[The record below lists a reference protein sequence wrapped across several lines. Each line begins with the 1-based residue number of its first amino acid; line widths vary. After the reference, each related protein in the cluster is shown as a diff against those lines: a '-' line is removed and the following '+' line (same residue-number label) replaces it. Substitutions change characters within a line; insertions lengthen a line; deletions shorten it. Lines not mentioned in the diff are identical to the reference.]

1 MNELKGF
8 ISRPSQYED
17 RRDGGP
23 RTLPNLSFSNA
34 AHNLNTFASEDIQS
48 NSLQQA
54 TRKKGKHFRS
64 SAKGGGGKLQGPL
77 IATLNQRDHGRH
89 SRTFHTRQRLKQL
102 CLVHCGKLTER
113 GKPDTATRTIRSRAS
128 EGIADSVDL

>member
-23 RTLPNLSFSNA
+23 RKLLNLSLSNA
-34 AHNLNTFASEDIQS
+34 AHSLNTFASEDIHS

-54 TRKKGKHFRS
+54 ERKKGKTSEVAHK
-64 SAKGGGGKLQGPL
+64 AAGGSCKAL
-77 IATLNQRDHGRH
+77 IATLNQRGHRRH
-89 SRTFHTRQRLKQL
+89 SRTFHTRQRLK
-102 CLVHCGKLTER
+102 
-113 GKPDTATRTIRSRAS
+113 
-128 EGIADSVDL
+128 

>member
-23 RTLPNLSFSNA
+23 RKLPNLSLSNA
-34 AHNLNTFASEDIQS
+34 AHSLNTFASEDIHS

-54 TRKKGKHFRS
+54 
-64 SAKGGGGKLQGPL
+64 
-77 IATLNQRDHGRH
+77 
-89 SRTFHTRQRLKQL
+89 
-102 CLVHCGKLTER
+102 
-113 GKPDTATRTIRSRAS
+113 
-128 EGIADSVDL
+128 

>member
-23 RTLPNLSFSNA
+23 RKLLNLSLSNA
-34 AHNLNTFASEDIQS
+34 AHSLNTFASEDIHS

-54 TRKKGKHFRS
+54 ERKRGKNFRS
-64 SAKGGGGKLQGPL
+64 SA
-77 IATLNQRDHGRH
+77 
-89 SRTFHTRQRLKQL
+89 
-102 CLVHCGKLTER
+102 
-113 GKPDTATRTIRSRAS
+113 
-128 EGIADSVDL
+128 